1 MCGIFGFVARE
12 GAPVSPQIMRRLLL
26 DLFQRSEPRGQEAS
40 GLVVIADGQANVFK
54 RPLAPNAFMRHPGF
68 RSFLDG
74 NLKRGFSNGEDT
86 LDRPMAAIGHCRLV
100 TNGAEVVHDNNQPVV
115 VDHIVGIHNGI
126 VTNEATLVSRH
137 GNMRRTMD
145 VDSEALF
152 RLLDSYLD
160 EGADLSGAI
169 AKTFD
174 AVEGTASVAFFRD
187 DIEAVS
193 LATNNGSLFFVCA
206 DELQATFF
214 ASEGYILRSFLDG
227 NAGLIGKHSPVQQID
242 PGAGCIV
249 PFETASALPFR
260 FDDPVGATGVSRLP
274 APAVIADRKDFVP
287 NIIRCTSCILPATY
301 PFIEFD
307 EHGVCN
313 YCRNHINK
321 KMPGREALERELE
334 KYRSKDGSPDCLVAF
349 SGGRDSSYGLHLLK
363 TEFGMNPVAF
373 SYDWGMVTGIARRNQ
388 ARMCGKLGVEHI
400 LRAADIPAKRRYIR
414 KNIHAWLKRPHLGM
428 VPLFMAGDKE
438 FYEIARQLKRE
449 TGIPLVVFCAGNE
462 LERTDFKGGFAGA
475 RENQHGQR
483 LFGLSLSNKLTLA
496 GFYLS
501 QYLLNPS
508 YLNESFYDSLRAYV
522 TTFIRRDDFLY
533 LFHYLDWNEDE
544 INKTLIGQYGWETSE
559 TSDNTW
565 RIGDGYTAFIN
576 YIFQTV
582 AGFTEYDTFRSQQIR
597 YGILGRDEAMKL
609 VAQDS
614 LPQMPELRE
623 FAQQVG
629 INLEEVLRQIDG
641 IPKLY

>member
-40 GLVVIADGQANVFK
+40 GLVVIADGLANVFK

-193 LATNNGSLFFVCA
+193 LATNNGSLFFVHA

-227 NAGLIGKHSPVQQID
+227 NAGLIGKHSPVLQID

-249 PFETASALPFR
+249 PFDTAEPQEFNFSDAGLTPL
-260 FDDPVGATGVSRLP
+260 VGRVP
-274 APAVIADRKDFVP
+274 APAVIIDSKEKLP
-287 NIIRCTSCILPATY
+287 NIERCTRCILPATY

-307 EHGVCN
+307 AHGVCN
-313 YCRNHINK
+313 YCNDHADKR
-321 KMPGREALERELE
+321 PEGREALERILDQ
-334 KYRSKDGSPDCLVAF
+334 YRSKDGSPDCLMAF
-349 SGGRDSSYGLHLLK
+349 SGGRDSSYGLHLMK

-438 FYEIARQLKRE
+438 FFEVARQLKKE

-462 LERTDFKGGFAGA
+462 LERTDFKAGFAGA
-475 RENQHGQR
+475 RENQHGNR
-483 LFGLSLSNKLTLA
+483 LFGLSLSNKATLA
-496 GFYLS
+496 TFYAS

-508 YLNESFYDSLRAYV
+508 YLNESLYDSIRAYF
-522 TTFIRRDDFLY
+522 TTFVRRDDFLY